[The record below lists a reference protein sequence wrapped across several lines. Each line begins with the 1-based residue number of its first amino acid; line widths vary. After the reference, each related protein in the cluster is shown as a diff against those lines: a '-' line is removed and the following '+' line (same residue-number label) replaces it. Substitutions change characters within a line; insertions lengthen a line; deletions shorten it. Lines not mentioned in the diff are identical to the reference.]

1 MMLFLQIL
9 QVIVTRLVLIKHLR
23 HISTKMVQL
32 LLKLVVYRK
41 FTRRVHL
48 EVLHHSLV

>member
-9 QVIVTRLVLIKHLR
+9 QPIVTRIVLIKPLK

-32 LLKLVVYRK
+32 LLKLVVFKK